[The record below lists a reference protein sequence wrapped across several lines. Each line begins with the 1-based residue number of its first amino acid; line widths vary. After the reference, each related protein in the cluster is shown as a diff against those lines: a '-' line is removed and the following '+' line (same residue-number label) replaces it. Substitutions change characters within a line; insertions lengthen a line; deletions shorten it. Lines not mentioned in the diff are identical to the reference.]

1 MEGWTDGRHVLSWAQ
16 GGQGEVWNG
25 AAVRGRLAAQLEMP
39 KAETRPW
46 DQLLSQLRRREQT
59 QWPSRAVAQKRAA
72 RRQDRESHQGDRG
85 NRARRHNDRVRERQ
99 TAGHARRNCNI
110 GRAEES
116 ERVRT
121 TWPIHSWI
129 ARSPNTFSSEGL
141 EGSKVRLIC
150 AVGVGFLVVMLSND
164 DGIYY

>member
-1 MEGWTDGRHVLSWAQ
+1 MYCHGHKGAKGRCGTAPLCV
-16 GGQGEVWNG
+16 G
-25 AAVRGRLAAQLEMP
+25 GRLAQLEMP

-46 DQLLSQLRRREQT
+46 DQLLSQLRRKEQT

-72 RRQDRESHQGDRG
+72 RRQDRGSHQGDRG
-85 NRARRHNDRVRERQ
+85 NRARGHNDRVRERQ

-129 ARSPNTFSSEGL
+129 ARSPNTFCSEGL
-141 EGSKVRLIC
+141 GGSKVRLIC

-164 DGIYY
+164 DSIYY